1 MVVREEKLTMTYP
14 VIEEIFEI
22 IDVRGRQI
30 VDSRGNP
37 TIEVDVVTRG
47 GFGRAAAPAG
57 ASKGKY
63 EALELRDGGREFHGR
78 GVGKAVWNVNNII
91 APALRGMDSR
101 RQRDI
106 DYKMIELDGTRN
118 KSRLGAN
125 AIIATSLAV
134 AKAAASTYGMWL
146 YEYLG
151 GLNAKVMPVP
161 LMNFINGGVHAGN
174 KLDIQEFMILPLNAD
189 TFCDAL
195 RIAIE
200 VYHELKQYLKEKYG
214 LQAINIG
221 DEGGFA
227 PPMTN
232 TREALNALIGAI
244 KRAGYGPGSD
254 VALALDVAAS
264 QLYSYKTKT
273 YSIDGK
279 SFTAEELMDYFMELI
294 NEYPIVS
301 IEDPFMEDDFQSFAK
316 LLGKVK
322 GKILIVGDD
331 LFVTNIDRL
340 RKGIEYRSCNAIL
353 VKVNQIG
360 TLTEAIEVINEAH
373 DVGYRAIISH
383 RSGET
388 EDTTIAHLAVAFNT
402 GLIKTGAPARG
413 ERTAKYNEL
422 LRIEERLGS
431 EAKYPGWKILPGKPS

>member
-1 MVVREEKLTMTYP
+1 MR
-14 VIEEIFEI
+14 ISEIYA
-22 IDVRGRQI
+22 RQI
-30 VDSRGNP
+30 LDSRGNP
-37 TIEVDVVTRG
+37 TVEVDVYLENG
-47 GFGRAAAPAG
+47 IFGRAAVPSG
-57 ASKGKY
+57 ASTGER
-63 EALELRDGGREFHGR
+63 EALELRDGGKDFLGK
-78 GVGKAVWNVNNII
+78 GVKKAVENVNKII
-91 APALRGMDSR
+91 APKIEGMNVFE
-101 RQRDI
+101 QKKI
-106 DYKMIELDGTRN
+106 DQMMIEIDGTEN
-118 KSRLGAN
+118 KSKLGAN
-125 AIIATSLAV
+125 AILATSLAV

-151 GLNAKVMPVP
+151 GLNAKTMPVP

-174 KLDIQEFMILPLNAD
+174 KLDVQEFMIIPLNAD
-189 TFCDAL
+189 SFSEAL
-195 RIAIE
+195 RIAVE
-200 VYHELKQYLKEKYG
+200 VYHELKQFLKERYG

-227 PPMTN
+227 PPMSN

-244 KRAGYGPGSD
+244 KRAGYGLGGD

-264 QLYSYKTKT
+264 QLYSKKTGT
-273 YSIDGK
+273 YRVDGLNLK
-279 SFTAEELMDYFMELI
+279 PQELLDYYIELI

-316 LLGKVK
+316 LLEKTK
-322 GKILIVGDD
+322 NKILIVGDD
-331 LFVTNIDRL
+331 LFVTNIERL
-340 RKGIEYRSCNAIL
+340 RKGIKYKSCNAIL

-360 TLTEAIEVINEAH
+360 TLTEAVGVINEARR
-373 DVGYRAIISH
+373 VNYRAIISH

>member
-1 MVVREEKLTMTYP
+1 MSML
-14 VIEEIFEI
+14 IEELFEI
-22 IDVRGRQI
+22 TNVKGRQI
-30 VDSRGNP
+30 IDSRGNP
-37 TIEVDVVTRG
+37 TVEVDVFTRG

-63 EALELRDGGREFHGR
+63 EALELRDGGKRFHGK
-78 GVGKAVWNVNNII
+78 GVSKAVWNVNNII
-91 APALRGMDSR
+91 APAIKGMDCR
-101 RQRDI
+101 RQRDV
-106 DYKMIELDGTRN
+106 DYKMIELDGTKN
-118 KSRLGAN
+118 KSKLGAN
-125 AIIATSLAV
+125 AILATSLAV

-151 GLNAKVMPVP
+151 GLNAKTMPVP

-174 KLDIQEFMILPLNAD
+174 KLDVQEFMILPLNAD
-189 TFCDAL
+189 SFSEAL
-195 RIAIE
+195 RIAVE
-200 VYHELKQYLKEKYG
+200 VYHELKQFLKERYG

-227 PPMTN
+227 PPMSN

-264 QLYSYKTKT
+264 QLYSDKTGT
-273 YSIDGK
+273 YRIDGMNLK
-279 SFTAEELMDYFMELI
+279 PQELLDYYIELI

-316 LLGKVK
+316 LLEKTK
-322 GKILIVGDD
+322 NKILIVGDD
-331 LFVTNIDRL
+331 LFVTNIERL
-340 RKGIEYRSCNAIL
+340 RKGIEYKSCNAIL

-360 TLTEAIEVINEAH
+360 TLTEAIEVINEARR
-373 DVGYRAIISH
+373 VNYRAIISH

>member
-63 EALELRDGGREFHGR
+63 EALELRDGEREFHGR

>member
-63 EALELRDGGREFHGR
+63 EALELRDGRREFHGR

>member
-1 MVVREEKLTMTYP
+1 VSML
-14 VIEEIFEI
+14 IEELFEI
-22 IDVRGRQI
+22 TNVKGRQI
-30 VDSRGNP
+30 IDSRGNP
-37 TIEVDVVTRG
+37 TVEVDVFTRG

-63 EALELRDGGREFHGR
+63 EALELRDGGKRFHGK
-78 GVGKAVWNVNNII
+78 GVSKAVWNVNNII
-91 APALRGMDSR
+91 APAIKGMDCR
-101 RQRDI
+101 RQRDV
-106 DYKMIELDGTRN
+106 DYKMIELDGTKN
-118 KSRLGAN
+118 KSKLGAN
-125 AIIATSLAV
+125 AILATSLAV

-151 GLNAKVMPVP
+151 GLNAKTMPVP

-174 KLDIQEFMILPLNAD
+174 KLDVQEFMILPLNAD
-189 TFCDAL
+189 SFSEAL
-195 RIAIE
+195 RIAVE
-200 VYHELKQYLKEKYG
+200 VYHELKQFLKERYG

-227 PPMTN
+227 PPMSN

-264 QLYSYKTKT
+264 QLYSDKTGT
-273 YSIDGK
+273 YRIDGMNLK
-279 SFTAEELMDYFMELI
+279 PQELLDYYIELI

-316 LLGKVK
+316 LLEKTK
-322 GKILIVGDD
+322 NKILIVGDD
-331 LFVTNIDRL
+331 LFVTNIERL
-340 RKGIEYRSCNAIL
+340 RKGIEYKSCNAIL

-360 TLTEAIEVINEAH
+360 TLTEAIEVINEARR
-373 DVGYRAIISH
+373 VNYRAIISH

>member
-1 MVVREEKLTMTYP
+1 
-14 VIEEIFEI
+14 
-22 IDVRGRQI
+22 
-30 VDSRGNP
+30 
-37 TIEVDVVTRG
+37 
-47 GFGRAAAPAG
+47 
-57 ASKGKY
+57 
-63 EALELRDGGREFHGR
+63 
-78 GVGKAVWNVNNII
+78 
-91 APALRGMDSR
+91 
-101 RQRDI
+101 
-106 DYKMIELDGTRN
+106 
-118 KSRLGAN
+118 
-125 AIIATSLAV
+125 
-134 AKAAASTYGMWL
+134 
-146 YEYLG
+146 
-151 GLNAKVMPVP
+151 
-161 LMNFINGGVHAGN
+161 
-174 KLDIQEFMILPLNAD
+174 MILPLNAD
-189 TFCDAL
+189 SFSEAL
-195 RIAIE
+195 RIAVE
-200 VYHELKQYLKEKYG
+200 VYHELKQFLKERYG

-227 PPMTN
+227 PPMSN

-264 QLYSYKTKT
+264 QLYSDKTGT
-273 YSIDGK
+273 YRIDGMNLK
-279 SFTAEELMDYFMELI
+279 PQELLDYYIELI

-316 LLGKVK
+316 LLEKTK
-322 GKILIVGDD
+322 NKILIVGDD
-331 LFVTNIDRL
+331 LFVTNIERL
-340 RKGIEYRSCNAIL
+340 RKGIEYKSCNAIL

-360 TLTEAIEVINEAH
+360 TLTEAIEVINEARR
-373 DVGYRAIISH
+373 VNYRAIISH